1 MRRSGRSRRVI
12 TDLSWDFTNLWGSSP
27 LSLSLSEPASR
38 VTVGVVDIAFKEI
51 STPGCGE
58 RMLMFGEEGF
68 VADVEDT
75 NS

>member
-1 MRRSGRSRRVI
+1 MI
-12 TDLSWDFTNLWGSSP
+12 ADLSWDFTNLWGSSP

-38 VTVGVVDIAFKEI
+38 VTVGVVDVAFKGI
-51 STPGCGE
+51 SIPGCGE
-58 RMLMFGEEGF
+58 CMFDVLVKKSF

>member
-1 MRRSGRSRRVI
+1 MI

-38 VTVGVVDIAFKEI
+38 VIVGVVDVAFKGI
-51 STPGCGE
+51 SIPGCGE
-58 RMLMFGEEGF
+58 CMLKKSF